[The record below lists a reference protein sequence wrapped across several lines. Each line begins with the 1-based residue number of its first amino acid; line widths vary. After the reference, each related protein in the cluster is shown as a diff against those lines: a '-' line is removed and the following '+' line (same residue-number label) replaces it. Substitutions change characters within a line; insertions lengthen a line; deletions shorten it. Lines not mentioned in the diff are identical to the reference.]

1 MQKDY
6 QKIIKNLS
14 HKIADL
20 EMQDVRLSRMDSNL
34 DSEIL
39 SRKQYDENELRD
51 MDSNISFSMG
61 DI

>member
-1 MQKDY
+1 
-6 QKIIKNLS
+6 
-14 HKIADL
+14 
-20 EMQDVRLSRMDSNL
+20 MDSNL